1 MNRYGQIRDL
11 LLGDLTAS
19 IFVFGVI
26 VTILVLISLI
36 LSNKEKINYEK
47 TIMTVTVLYQ
57 NKHTYEKFNYY
68 NLSILFS
75 STMFILNFILVL
87 VLL

>member
-26 VTILVLISLI
+26 VTILVLVSLI
-36 LSNKEKINYEK
+36 LSNEEKINFEK
-47 TIMTVTVLYQ
+47 D
-57 NKHTYEKFNYY
+57 YY
-68 NLSILFS
+68 DRHGSLPK
-75 STMFILNFILVL
+75 
-87 VLL
+87 

>member
-47 TIMTVTVLYQ
+47 D
-57 NKHTYEKFNYY
+57 YY
-68 NLSILFS
+68 DRHGALPK
-75 STMFILNFILVL
+75 
-87 VLL
+87 